1 MLTAA
6 AATAWPHS
14 LAQVRSGRGRVKL
27 RNRSTIMILAS
38 ERGSKIEAA

>member
-1 MLTAA
+1 MAA
-6 AATAWPHS
+6 FPRAGPLRA
-14 LAQVRSGRGRVKL
+14 RGRVKL